1 MAKSKIKHM
10 LKFSSLDK
18 LVEFFETH
26 DMGEY
31 WDRMTEVHFDVD
43 IKRRTHVFA
52 LDEDLAERLTAI
64 ARAKQI
70 PSSALI
76 NEWLREKVL
85 QQTKAT
91 TGIIDLASER

>member
-1 MAKSKIKHM
+1 MP
-10 LKFSSLDK
+10 KFSSLDK
-18 LVEFFETH
+18 LVEFFEAH

-31 WDRMTEVHFDVD
+31 WDSMPEVHFDVD

-52 LDEDLAERLTAI
+52 LDEDLAERLTVI

-91 TGIIDLASER
+91 T